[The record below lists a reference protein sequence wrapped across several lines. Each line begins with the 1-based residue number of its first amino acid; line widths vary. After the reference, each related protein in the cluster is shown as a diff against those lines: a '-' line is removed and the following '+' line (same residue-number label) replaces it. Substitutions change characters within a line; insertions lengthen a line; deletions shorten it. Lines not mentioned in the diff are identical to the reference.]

1 MSARALPHA
10 RRGGSDRST
19 AMHRFLLACLATLL
33 ALPAVAAKP
42 PAELPRDSLYQLALP
57 LTDQHGAKFDWRT
70 LRGTPRVVGMFYTS
84 CQYTCPLI
92 VESGKAIQK
101 QLTPAQRARLGLVL
115 ISMDPARDTPQAL
128 QRVAAQH
135 RVDARWTLATPRPAD
150 VRAVAG
156 VLDVRYRQLAD
167 GEFNH
172 TAALVLLDADGR
184 ELARTENIGTVP
196 DPAFVA
202 AVRKATSG

>member
-1 MSARALPHA
+1 
-10 RRGGSDRST
+10 
-19 AMHRFLLACLATLL
+19 MHRFLLACLATLL
-33 ALPAVAAKP
+33 ALPAFAGKP
-42 PAELPRDSLYQLALP
+42 APTELPRDSLYQLTLP
-57 LTDQHGAKFDWRT
+57 LTDQHGARFDWRT
-70 LRGTPRVVGMFYTS
+70 LRGSPRVVGMFYTS

-101 QLTPAQRARLGLVL
+101 QLTPAQRDRLGLVL

-128 QRVAAQH
+128 QHVADRH
-135 RVDARWTLATPRPAD
+135 RVDAHWTLATPRAAD

-156 VLDVRYRQLAD
+156 VLGVRYRQLAD

-184 ELARTENIGTVP
+184 ELARTDNIGTVP

-202 AVRKATSG
+202 AVRKAISG

>member
-1 MSARALPHA
+1 
-10 RRGGSDRST
+10 
-19 AMHRFLLACLATLL
+19 
-33 ALPAVAAKP
+33 
-42 PAELPRDSLYQLALP
+42 
-57 LTDQHGAKFDWRT
+57 
-70 LRGTPRVVGMFYTS
+70 
-84 CQYTCPLI
+84 
-92 VESGKAIQK
+92 
-101 QLTPAQRARLGLVL
+101 
-115 ISMDPARDTPQAL
+115 MDPARDTPQAL

-135 RVDARWTLATPRPAD
+135 RVDARWTLATPRAAD

-184 ELARTENIGTVP
+184 DLARTENIGTVP